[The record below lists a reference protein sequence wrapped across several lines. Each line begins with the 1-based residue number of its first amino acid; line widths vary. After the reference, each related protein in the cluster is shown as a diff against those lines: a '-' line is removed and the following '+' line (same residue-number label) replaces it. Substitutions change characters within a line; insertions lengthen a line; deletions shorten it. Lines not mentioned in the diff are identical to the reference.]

1 MKLLIITQKV
11 HKNDQILGF
20 FHAWLEEFS
29 EQVEQLTVICL
40 EEGLHSLPQNT
51 KVYSL
56 GKERGTSK
64 LQQLQL
70 ATKYV
75 VELQDEYDAVFVHMN
90 PIYIVLFGLYWKVAK
105 KPVFLWYMHKSVDIK
120 LRIAE
125 KFVET
130 IFTGSEQSL
139 RLKTEKKMI
148 TGHGIDTTYFV
159 PDTSKKSTTPY
170 ILTVGRIAPAKQT
183 LELIRA
189 MVHIPDAILHIVGD
203 AVTEDDKEYLNT
215 CTQFVEQHSLGNR
228 IIFHGAVPH
237 SETKNFYQQA
247 HVFVNMSKT
256 GSLDKVLLEA
266 LACGVVV
273 ITSNDSGKDVEGV
286 HYFDESE
293 TTLPEMIAANS
304 DSVVNKAGYAYVE
317 REHGLMRLID
327 KITERIKE
335 SLSV

>member
-90 PIYIVLFGLYWKVAK
+90 PIYVVLFGLYWKMSK
-105 KPVFLWYMHKSVDIK
+105 KPVFLWYMHKHVDTK

-125 KFVET
+125 KFVQT
-130 IFTGSEQSL
+130 IFTGSKQSL
-139 RLKTEKKMI
+139 RLETQKKMI
-148 TGHGIDTTYFV
+148 TGHGIDTDFFIPNGVAHT
-159 PDTSKKSTTPY
+159 DEQKN
-170 ILTVGRIAPAKQT
+170 ILTVGRVSSAKKT
-183 LELIRA
+183 LEIIQA
-189 MVHIPDAILHIVGD
+189 IKDVPNVILHIVGG
-203 AVTEDDKEYLNT
+203 AVTKKDLLYLKS
-215 CTQFVEQHSLGNR
+215 CTTFVAEHSLEER
-228 IIFHGAVPH
+228 VLFHGPVTH
-237 SETKNFYQQA
+237 NKTREYYQQA
-247 HVFVNMSKT
+247 DLFVNISTT

-266 LACGVVV
+266 LSCETPV
-273 ITSNDSGKDVEGV
+273 ITSNDSGKDIEGV
-286 HYFDESE
+286 RYFNESQDNLTEQINAFLAADEEQSARE
-293 TTLPEMIAANS
+293 YVINNHGLSRLI
-304 DSVVNKAGYAYVE
+304 KKIVE
-317 REHGLMRLID
+317 RIN
-327 KITERIKE
+327 K
-335 SLSV
+335 SLK